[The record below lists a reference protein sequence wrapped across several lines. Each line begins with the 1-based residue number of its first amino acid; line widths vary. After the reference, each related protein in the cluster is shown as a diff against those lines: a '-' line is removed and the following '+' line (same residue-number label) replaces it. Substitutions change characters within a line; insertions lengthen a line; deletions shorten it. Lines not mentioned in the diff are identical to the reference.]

1 MNKIFKLIT
10 SISFLFFSI
19 NAALS
24 EENFFNEALKMYQN
38 EKYEDARFMLER
50 NIVFNPK
57 DAKSYLYLA
66 KIYNHEED
74 QNKEE
79 YNLETTLLIEPNNEE
94 AILMLMKIAL
104 KKSNYSKVNDLSQT
118 FIKVCKKLCDENN
131 EIQKS
136 LKNIEPATMSLDQ
149 NLNKIL
155 IIDFGS
161 QFTQLIA
168 RRIRELGVFSE
179 IVSHKKI
186 KIKHIDKSIKGI
198 ILSGGPLNVYEINKY
213 SFDKKIINLSIPI
226 LGICFGHQIL
236 SKLNGG
242 RVKQSKHREFGLANI
257 YKKNESLLIK
267 NFFNKQ
273 KSKKVWMSHADQVSK
288 LPKNFKVIASSTNS
302 KFAIVE
308 NKLNKF
314 YGIQFHPEVTHT
326 ENGKKLISNFI
337 FLICKIKRNWS
348 SKDQKIQL
356 IKEVKDQ
363 VGSEKV
369 ICALSGGVDSSVV
382 AQLLNKAIGKK
393 LYCIFVNTGLLRKN
407 EEVQVVQ
414 TFKKRLKINLI
425 YVNAEKEFL
434 KKLHNVSD
442 PEKKRKIIGNLFIKI
457 FERYAKKIKNVKFLA
472 QGTLY
477 PDLIESRSVTGS
489 QTSKI
494 KSHHNVGGLPKK
506 MKLKLVE
513 PLKFLFKD
521 EVRKLGLELNLNKDI
536 ISRHPFPG
544 PGLAIRMPGLITN
557 EKIKILKEADYYFIQ
572 ALRDHGLY
580 HKIWQ
585 AYAALLPVKT
595 VGVMGD
601 NRTYEYLCL
610 LRAIT
615 SEDGMTADFYEF
627 KKSFMETIS
636 NKIVNSIRGINRVVY
651 DITSKPPS
659 TIELE

>member
-1 MNKIFKLIT
+1 
-10 SISFLFFSI
+10 
-19 NAALS
+19 
-24 EENFFNEALKMYQN
+24 
-38 EKYEDARFMLER
+38 
-50 NIVFNPK
+50 
-57 DAKSYLYLA
+57 
-66 KIYNHEED
+66 
-74 QNKEE
+74 
-79 YNLETTLLIEPNNEE
+79 
-94 AILMLMKIAL
+94 
-104 KKSNYSKVNDLSQT
+104 
-118 FIKVCKKLCDENN
+118 
-131 EIQKS
+131 
-136 LKNIEPATMSLDQ
+136 MSLDQ
-149 NLNKIL
+149 NLDKIL

-179 IVSHKKI
+179 IISHKKI
-186 KIKHIDKSIKGI
+186 KLKDIDQTIKGI
-198 ILSGGPLNVYEINKY
+198 ILSGGPLNVYQINKY

-257 YKKNESLLIK
+257 YKKNESLLTK
-267 NFFNKQ
+267 NFFNNQ

-308 NKLNKF
+308 NKSKKF

-337 FLICKIKRNWS
+337 FLICKIKKNWS
-348 SKDQKIQL
+348 SKDQKNQL
-356 IKEVKDQ
+356 IKDVRKQ
-363 VGSEKV
+363 VGKNKV

-407 EEVQVVQ
+407 EEKQVVQ
-414 TFKKRLKINLI
+414 TFKRRLKINLI

-434 KKLHNVSD
+434 KKLKNVSD

-477 PDLIESRSVTGS
+477 PDLIESKSVTGS

-506 MKLKLVE
+506 MNLKLVE
-513 PLKFLFKD
+513 PLKYLFKD
-521 EVRKLGLELNLNKDI
+521 EVRKLGLELNLSKEI

-544 PGLAIRMPGLITN
+544 PGLAIRMPGIITN

-615 SEDGMTADFYEF
+615 SEDGMTADYYEF
-627 KKSFMETIS
+627 KKSFMQTIS

-651 DITSKPPS
+651 DVTSKPPS

>member
-1 MNKIFKLIT
+1 
-10 SISFLFFSI
+10 
-19 NAALS
+19 
-24 EENFFNEALKMYQN
+24 
-38 EKYEDARFMLER
+38 
-50 NIVFNPK
+50 
-57 DAKSYLYLA
+57 
-66 KIYNHEED
+66 
-74 QNKEE
+74 
-79 YNLETTLLIEPNNEE
+79 
-94 AILMLMKIAL
+94 
-104 KKSNYSKVNDLSQT
+104 
-118 FIKVCKKLCDENN
+118 
-131 EIQKS
+131 
-136 LKNIEPATMSLDQ
+136 MSLDF
-149 NLNKIL
+149 NLDKIL

-161 QFTQLIA
+161 QYTQLIA

-179 IVSHKKI
+179 LVSHKKI
-186 KIKHIDKSIKGI
+186 RCSHINKNIKGI
-198 ILSGGPLNVYEINKY
+198 ILSGGPLNVYQLNKNT
-213 SFDKKIINLSIPI
+213 FDKKILNLGIPI

-236 SKLNGG
+236 SKFNGG
-242 RVKQSKHREFGLANI
+242 RVKQSKHREFGLAKI
-257 YKKNESLLIK
+257 FKKNNSLLVK
-267 NFFNKQ
+267 NFFY
-273 KSKKVWMSHADQVSK
+273 KKKPNQVWMSHADQVSK
-288 LPKNFKVIASSTNS
+288 LPKTFKVVASTDNS
-302 KFAIVE
+302 RFAIVE
-308 NKLNKF
+308 SKQENF
-314 YGIQFHPEVTHT
+314 FGVQFHPEVTHT
-326 ENGKKLISNFI
+326 ENGKKIISNFI
-337 FLICKIKRNWS
+337 FIVCKIKKNWS
-348 SKDQKIQL
+348 SKDQKIKL
-356 IKEVKDQ
+356 IKEVRDQ
-363 VGSEKV
+363 IGSNKV

-382 AQLLNKAIGKK
+382 SQLLNKAIGKK

-407 EEVQVVQ
+407 EEIQVIK
-414 TFKKRLKINLI
+414 TFKKKLKINLI

-434 KKLHNVSD
+434 SKLKNISN

-477 PDLIESRSVTGS
+477 PDLIESKSVTGS

-506 MKLKLVE
+506 MDLKLVE

-521 EVRKLGLELNLNKDI
+521 EVRKLGLELNLSKEI

-544 PGLAIRMPGLITN
+544 PGLAIRIPGIITK
-557 EKIKILKEADYYFIQ
+557 EKINILKEADHYFIH
-572 ALRDHGLY
+572 ALREHNLY

-627 KKSFMETIS
+627 KKSFIQEIS

>member
-1 MNKIFKLIT
+1 
-10 SISFLFFSI
+10 
-19 NAALS
+19 
-24 EENFFNEALKMYQN
+24 
-38 EKYEDARFMLER
+38 
-50 NIVFNPK
+50 
-57 DAKSYLYLA
+57 
-66 KIYNHEED
+66 
-74 QNKEE
+74 
-79 YNLETTLLIEPNNEE
+79 
-94 AILMLMKIAL
+94 
-104 KKSNYSKVNDLSQT
+104 
-118 FIKVCKKLCDENN
+118 
-131 EIQKS
+131 
-136 LKNIEPATMSLDQ
+136 MSLDQ
-149 NLNKIL
+149 NLDKIL

-168 RRIRELGVFSE
+168 RRVRELGIFSE
-179 IVSHKKI
+179 IISHKKI
-186 KIKHIDKSIKGI
+186 KLKDINNTVKGI
-198 ILSGGPLNVYEINKY
+198 VLSGGPLNVYQIKKY
-213 SFDKKIINLSIPI
+213 SFDKKILQLDIPV

-236 SKLNGG
+236 SKINGG
-242 RVKQSKHREFGLANI
+242 KVRQSKHREFGLANV
-257 YKKNESLLIK
+257 YKKNKSLLTS
-267 NFFNKQ
+267 NFFGNK
-273 KSKKVWMSHADQVSK
+273 KSKQVWMSHADQVSK
-288 LPKNFKVIASSTNS
+288 LPKNFKVVASSTNS

-308 NKLNKF
+308 DKIKKY
-314 YGIQFHPEVTHT
+314 YGVQFHPEVTHT
-326 ENGKKLISNFI
+326 ENGKKIISNFI
-337 FLICKIKRNWS
+337 FLICKIKKNWS
-348 SKDQKIQL
+348 SKDQKNQL
-356 IKEVKDQ
+356 IKDVRKQ
-363 VGSEKV
+363 VGTHKV

-407 EEVQVVQ
+407 EEAQVVQ
-414 TFKKRLKINLI
+414 TFKKRLKMNLI

-434 KKLHNVSD
+434 KKLKNVSD
-442 PEKKRKIIGNLFIKI
+442 PERKRKIIGNLFIKI
-457 FERYAKKIKNVKFLA
+457 FERYSKKIKNVKFLA

-477 PDLIESRSVTGS
+477 PDLIESKSVTGS

-506 MKLKLVE
+506 MNLKLVE

-521 EVRKLGLELNLNKDI
+521 EVRKLGLELKLSKEI

-544 PGLAIRMPGLITN
+544 PGLAIRMPGIITN

-572 ALRDHGLY
+572 ALKDHGLY

-615 SEDGMTADFYEF
+615 SEDGMTADYYEF
-627 KKSFMETIS
+627 KKSFMQNIS

-651 DITSKPPS
+651 DVTSKPPS

>member
-1 MNKIFKLIT
+1 
-10 SISFLFFSI
+10 
-19 NAALS
+19 
-24 EENFFNEALKMYQN
+24 
-38 EKYEDARFMLER
+38 
-50 NIVFNPK
+50 
-57 DAKSYLYLA
+57 
-66 KIYNHEED
+66 
-74 QNKEE
+74 
-79 YNLETTLLIEPNNEE
+79 
-94 AILMLMKIAL
+94 
-104 KKSNYSKVNDLSQT
+104 
-118 FIKVCKKLCDENN
+118 
-131 EIQKS
+131 
-136 LKNIEPATMSLDQ
+136 MSLDQ

-179 IVSHKKI
+179 IVSHKKV

-308 NKLNKF
+308 NRLNKL

-434 KKLHNVSD
+434 QKLHNVSD

-572 ALRDHGLY
+572 ALRDYGLY

>member
-1 MNKIFKLIT
+1 
-10 SISFLFFSI
+10 
-19 NAALS
+19 
-24 EENFFNEALKMYQN
+24 
-38 EKYEDARFMLER
+38 
-50 NIVFNPK
+50 
-57 DAKSYLYLA
+57 
-66 KIYNHEED
+66 
-74 QNKEE
+74 
-79 YNLETTLLIEPNNEE
+79 
-94 AILMLMKIAL
+94 
-104 KKSNYSKVNDLSQT
+104 
-118 FIKVCKKLCDENN
+118 
-131 EIQKS
+131 
-136 LKNIEPATMSLDQ
+136 MSLDQ
-149 NLNKIL
+149 NLYKVL

-186 KIKHIDKSIKGI
+186 KTNDINQSVRGI
-198 ILSGGPLNVYEINKY
+198 ILSGGPLNVYQIKKY
-213 SFDKKIINLSIPI
+213 SFDKKILELNIPI

-236 SKLNGG
+236 SKFNGG
-242 RVKQSKHREFGLANI
+242 SVKQSKHREFGLANI
-257 YKKNESLLIK
+257 FKKKDSLLTKNFYGIKKN
-267 NFFNKQ
+267 
-273 KSKKVWMSHADQVSK
+273 KKVWMSHADQVSK
-288 LPKNFKVIASSTNS
+288 LPKNFHVIASSTNS
-302 KFAIVE
+302 KYAIVE
-308 NKLNKF
+308 NKIKKH
-314 YGIQFHPEVTHT
+314 YGVQFHPEVTHT
-326 ENGKKLISNFI
+326 ENGKKLISNFV
-337 FLICKIKRNWS
+337 FLICKVKKNWS
-348 SKDQKIQL
+348 SKDQKIKL
-356 IKEVKDQ
+356 INEVRDQ
-363 VGSEKV
+363 VGSNKV

-393 LYCIFVNTGLLRKN
+393 LYCIFVNTGLLRKD
-407 EEVQVVQ
+407 EEKQVVR

-425 YVNAEKEFL
+425 YINAEKEFL
-434 KKLHNVSD
+434 RKLKNVSE

-477 PDLIESRSVTGS
+477 PDLIESKSVTGS

-521 EVRKLGLELNLNKDI
+521 EVRKLGLELKLSKEI

-544 PGLAIRMPGLITN
+544 PGLAIRMPGIITN

-601 NRTYEYLCL
+601 NRTYEHLCL
-610 LRAIT
+610 LRAIS
-615 SEDGMTADFYEF
+615 SEDGMTADFFEF
-627 KKSFMETIS
+627 RKSFMQSIS

-651 DITSKPPS
+651 DVTSKPPS

>member
-1 MNKIFKLIT
+1 
-10 SISFLFFSI
+10 
-19 NAALS
+19 
-24 EENFFNEALKMYQN
+24 
-38 EKYEDARFMLER
+38 
-50 NIVFNPK
+50 
-57 DAKSYLYLA
+57 
-66 KIYNHEED
+66 
-74 QNKEE
+74 
-79 YNLETTLLIEPNNEE
+79 
-94 AILMLMKIAL
+94 
-104 KKSNYSKVNDLSQT
+104 
-118 FIKVCKKLCDENN
+118 
-131 EIQKS
+131 
-136 LKNIEPATMSLDQ
+136 MSLDQ
-149 NLNKIL
+149 NLDKIL

-179 IVSHKKI
+179 IISHKKI
-186 KIKHIDKSIKGI
+186 KLKDIDQTIKGI
-198 ILSGGPLNVYEINKY
+198 ILSGGPLNVYQINKY
-213 SFDKKIINLSIPI
+213 SFDKKIISLNIPI

-308 NKLNKF
+308 NKLKKF

-326 ENGKKLISNFI
+326 QNGKQLISNFI

-414 TFKKRLKINLI
+414 TFKKRLKMNLI

-434 KKLHNVSD
+434 KKLNNVSD

-477 PDLIESRSVTGS
+477 PDLIESKSVTGS

-521 EVRKLGLELNLNKDI
+521 EVRKLGLELNLSKDI

-544 PGLAIRMPGLITN
+544 PGLAIRMPGMITN
-557 EKIKILKEADYYFIQ
+557 DKIKILKEADYYFIQ
-572 ALRDHGLY
+572 ALKDHGLY
-580 HKIWQ
+580 NKIWQ

-636 NKIVNSIRGINRVVY
+636 NQIVNSIRGINRVVY